1 MSAFSLDIQ
10 RCLKAL
16 KGLRHNACIPLHQVC
31 EITWFGISQPYDKY
45 VTLLNPRKFVDSYLY
60 FL

>member
-10 RCLKAL
+10 RRLKAL

-31 EITWFGISQPYDKY
+31 EITWFGISQTYDKY
-45 VTLLNPRKFVDSYLY
+45 KLQY
-60 FL
+60 

>member
-10 RCLKAL
+10 RRLKAL
-16 KGLRHNACIPLHQVC
+16 KGLRHDACIPLHQVC
-31 EITWFGISQPYDKY
+31 EITFGISQLYDKY
-45 VTLLNPRKFVDSYLY
+45 VTLLNPRKTVDSYLY